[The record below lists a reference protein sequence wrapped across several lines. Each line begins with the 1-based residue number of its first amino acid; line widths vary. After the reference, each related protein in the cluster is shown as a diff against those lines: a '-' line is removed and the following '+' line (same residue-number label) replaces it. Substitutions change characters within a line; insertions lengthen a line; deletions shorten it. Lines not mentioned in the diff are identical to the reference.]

1 MIQTSIIFDSK
12 HEKLLTS
19 KKVSAYSSLKG
30 SDINGKSI
38 TACLHNFFIRIFV
51 ILIEFRILGF
61 W

>member
-38 TACLHNFFIRIFV
+38 TAACLHDFFIHTDIWYINRI
-51 ILIEFRILGF
+51 
-61 W
+61 

>member
-1 MIQTSIIFDSK
+1 MNQTSIIFDSK
-12 HEKLLTS
+12 HCLHQ
-19 KKVSAYSSLKG
+19 KVSAYSSLKG

-38 TACLHNFFIRIFV
+38 TACLHDFFIWIFD